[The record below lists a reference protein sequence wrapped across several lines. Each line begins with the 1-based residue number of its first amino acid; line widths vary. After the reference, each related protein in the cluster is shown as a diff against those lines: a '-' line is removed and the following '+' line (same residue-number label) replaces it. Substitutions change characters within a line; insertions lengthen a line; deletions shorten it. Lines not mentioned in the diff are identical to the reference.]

1 MDKTS
6 NAELVVKLTKRLN
19 VAKVEARIQTDKDKW
34 PKLIV
39 GGGEERVN
47 EKYISN
53 KQYFQISQLYCFLME
68 HKDLSHDEFE
78 QLLNSKFIKFGFLRK
93 LNKIVENLDEELR
106 EHGIRYVA
114 MRYAE
119 IKYTKDFFK
128 HWVNS

>member
-6 NAELVVKLTKRLN
+6 NAELVVKLTERLKI
-19 VAKVEARIQTDKDKW
+19 AKVEARIQTDKDKW

-53 KQYFQISQLYCFLME
+53 EKYFQISQLYWFLRE
-68 HKDLSHDEFE
+68 HPNLSHEEFE
-78 QLLNSKFIKFGFLRK
+78 QVLKSRFLKFKFLRK
-93 LNKIVENLDEELR
+93 LNKVVENLDDELR

-114 MRYAE
+114 IRYAE
-119 IKYTKDFFK
+119 KKYSKDFFN
-128 HWVNS
+128 HWMYG